1 MDGRPNYELLC
12 NTQQNT
18 DSSDSDEVLCLA
30 NQIFTAFPKE
40 LTGLR
45 FYILDCGCIYY
56 QRVFRDG
63 NLDAQIGIYLD
74 AENGPC
80 ETCLAQAKTW
90 ENRVIDEKVA
100 YNSKFQIETL

>member
-1 MDGRPNYELLC
+1 MDGRSNYELLC

-56 QRVFRDG
+56 QSVFKDG
-63 NLDAQIGIYLD
+63 NLDPQIGIYRD
-74 AENGPC
+74 AEHGPC
-80 ETCLAQAKTW
+80 EICMLQEGTW
-90 ENRVIDEKVA
+90 SDRVIDEKVA
-100 YNSKFQIETL
+100 YNSKFQIETV